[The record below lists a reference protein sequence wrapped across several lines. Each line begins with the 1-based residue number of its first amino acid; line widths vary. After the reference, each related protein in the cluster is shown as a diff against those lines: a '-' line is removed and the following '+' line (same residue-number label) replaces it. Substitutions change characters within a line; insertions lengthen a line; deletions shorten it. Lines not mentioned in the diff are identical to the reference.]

1 MEIKNEK
8 WKLKWKNGNQSTIV
22 KSFILFHNK
31 TLWCTCWV
39 LGHLLSRC
47 WARIPVWTFFFY
59 LLSFCNQSKMEIKKR
74 SQANIV
80 NFFTIFHVRSYQPKF
95 TRSRLISEVKPVRA
109 RPVVRWVTT
118 CEALVLNVN
127 TLFFLHFFHFHFFI
141 FIITI
146 WYYNM
151 LLSLFR
157 HAIFNLRYYINKQEQ
172 KWKFS
177 PNLHKS
183 AKSFSTFAQ
192 VRKFVILIDSIGEL
206 GVINNWFSNHSF
218 LQFYLSYIKGNDRSI
233 PNLSLLW
240 SNSFRKV
247 V

>member
-127 TLFFLHFFHFHFFI
+127 TLFFLHFFHFHFHYYDLILQLCCYPYFDML
-141 FIITI
+141 FLTYAIILT
-146 WYYNM
+146 
-151 LLSLFR
+151 
-157 HAIFNLRYYINKQEQ
+157 NKNKNGNFLQICTSRQ
-172 KWKFS
+172 SDS
-177 PNLHKS
+177 PHLHKS
-183 AKSFSTFAQ
+183 A
-192 VRKFVILIDSIGEL
+192 
-206 GVINNWFSNHSF
+206 
-218 LQFYLSYIKGNDRSI
+218 
-233 PNLSLLW
+233 NL
-240 SNSFRKV
+240 
-247 V
+247 